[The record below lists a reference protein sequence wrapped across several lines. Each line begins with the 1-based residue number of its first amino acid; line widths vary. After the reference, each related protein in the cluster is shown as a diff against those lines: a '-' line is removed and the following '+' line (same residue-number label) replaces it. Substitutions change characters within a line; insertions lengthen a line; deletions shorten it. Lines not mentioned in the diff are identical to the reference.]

1 MDIDI
6 LIWLGEHRTGFLT
19 AVMSAITYLGS
30 EVLIIGIACLTYWC
44 LNKRAGNRMLLTLFV
59 GILTNQILKI
69 TCCVRRPW
77 VRDARVVPVGSAVA
91 GATGYSFPSGHTA
104 NSMCG
109 YGSLTREKT
118 LKRFRWLFWVLPVL
132 IGFSRLYV
140 GVHTIQDVL
149 VSLVLGVATVLL
161 MDRLSERLERTSG
174 MDVWVAVTGI
184 ALSIGLALY
193 ARFKP
198 YPDGETVDYSIDAL
212 KLAGGAVGVF
222 AGWLVER
229 HCIRFHT
236 PDTTVKKLIRF
247 LGGMVV
253 LLAIMK
259 GLKPLLNAALG
270 LSVGSFVR
278 YLLVGLFATMGWP
291 LIFKKAGF

>member
-6 LIWLGEHRTGFLT
+6 LIWLGEHRTPFLT
-19 AVMSAITYLGS
+19 ALMSAITYLGS

-77 VRDARVVPVGSAVA
+77 VRDARVKPVESAIA
-91 GATGYSFPSGHTA
+91 GATGYSFPSGHSA

-109 YGSLTREKT
+109 YGSLTRESK
-118 LKRFRWLFWVLPVL
+118 LKRFRWLFWLLPVL

-149 VSLVLGVATVLL
+149 VSLALGVGTVFL
-161 MDRLSERLERTSG
+161 MDWLSERMERTPG
-174 MDVWVAVTGI
+174 MDTWVAVIGI
-184 ALSIGLALY
+184 ALSIALALY

-198 YPDGETVDYSIDAL
+198 YPDGKTVDYSIDAL

-222 AGWLVER
+222 AGWLYER
-229 HCIRFHT
+229 HFIGFDT

-247 LGGMVV
+247 LGGMLV

-259 GLKPLLNAALG
+259 GLKPLLNSVLG

-278 YLLVGLFATMGWP
+278 YLLVGLFATTGWP
-291 LIFKKAGF
+291 LVFKKAGF

>member
-1 MDIDI
+1 
-6 LIWLGEHRTGFLT
+6 
-19 AVMSAITYLGS
+19 
-30 EVLIIGIACLTYWC
+30 
-44 LNKRAGNRMLLTLFV
+44 
-59 GILTNQILKI
+59 
-69 TCCVRRPW
+69 
-77 VRDARVVPVGSAVA
+77 
-91 GATGYSFPSGHTA
+91 
-104 NSMCG
+104 MCG

-161 MDRLSERLERTSG
+161 MDRLSERLERTPG
-174 MDVWVAVTGI
+174 MDVWVAGIGI
-184 ALSIGLALY
+184 ALSVGLALY

-198 YPDGETVDYSIDAL
+198 YPAGETVDYSIDAL

-253 LLAIMK
+253 LL
-259 GLKPLLNAALG
+259 
-270 LSVGSFVR
+270 S
-278 YLLVGLFATMGWP
+278 
-291 LIFKKAGF
+291 LIHI

>member
-6 LIWLGEHRTGFLT
+6 LIWLGEHRTPFLT
-19 AVMSAITYLGS
+19 ALMSAVTYLGS
-30 EVLIIGIACLTYWC
+30 EVVIIGIACLTYWC
-44 LNKRAGNRMLLTLFV
+44 LNKHAGNRMLLTLFV
-59 GILTNQILKI
+59 GILTNQFLKI

-77 VRDARVVPVGSAVA
+77 VRDSRVVPVESAIS
-91 GATGYSFPSGHTA
+91 GATGYSFPSGHSA

-109 YGSLTREKT
+109 YGSLTRESK
-118 LKRFRWLFWVLPVL
+118 LKRFRWLFWLLPVL

-149 VSLVLGVATVLL
+149 VSLALGVGTVFL
-161 MDRLSERLERTSG
+161 MAWLSERMERTPG
-174 MDVWVAVTGI
+174 MDTWVAVIGI

-222 AGWLVER
+222 AGWLYER
-229 HCIRFHT
+229 HFIRFET
-236 PDTTVKKLIRF
+236 PDTAVKKLIRF
-247 LGGMVV
+247 LGGMLV

-259 GLKPLLNAALG
+259 GLKPLLNNVLG

-278 YLLVGLFATMGWP
+278 YLLVGLFATTGWP
-291 LIFKKAGF
+291 LVFKKAGF

>member
-19 AVMSAITYLGS
+19 ALMSAITYLGS

-77 VRDARVVPVGSAVA
+77 VRDARVKPVESAIA

-109 YGSLTREKT
+109 YGSLAREKS
-118 LKRFRWLFWVLPVL
+118 LKRYQWLFWTLPVL
-132 IGFSRLYV
+132 IGFTRLYV
-140 GVHTIQDVL
+140 GVHTIQDVV
-149 VSLVLGVATVLL
+149 VSLVLGVGTVFL
-161 MDRLSERLERTSG
+161 MDWLSEQLERKPS
-174 MDVWVAVTGI
+174 MDVWVAGI
-184 ALSIGLALY
+184 GIVLSIGLALY

-222 AGWLVER
+222 AGWLFER
-229 HCIRFHT
+229 HYIRFHT
-236 PDTTVKKLIRF
+236 PDTNKKKLIRF
-247 LGGMVV
+247 VGGMVV
-253 LLAIMK
+253 LLVIMK
-259 GLKPLLNAALG
+259 GLKPLLNAMLG

-278 YLLVGLFATMGWP
+278 YMLVGVFATMGWP

>member
-1 MDIDI
+1 M
-6 LIWLGEHRTGFLT
+6 
-19 AVMSAITYLGS
+19 
-30 EVLIIGIACLTYWC
+30 
-44 LNKRAGNRMLLTLFV
+44 
-59 GILTNQILKI
+59 
-69 TCCVRRPW
+69 RRPW
-77 VRDARVVPVGSAVA
+77 VRDARVVPVESAIS

-161 MDRLSERLERTSG
+161 MDRLSERLERTPG
-174 MDVWVAVTGI
+174 MECGSPSPASRCPSVLRCTR
-184 ALSIGLALY
+184 ALSPIRTA
-193 ARFKP
+193 KP
-198 YPDGETVDYSIDAL
+198 VAITASTQL

-247 LGGMVV
+247 LGGMLV

>member
-6 LIWLGEHRTGFLT
+6 LIWLGEHRTPFLT
-19 AVMSAITYLGS
+19 ALMSAVTYLGS
-30 EVLIIGIACLTYWC
+30 EVVIIGIACLTYWC

-59 GILTNQILKI
+59 GILTNQFLKI

-77 VRDARVVPVGSAVA
+77 VRDSRVVPVESAIS
-91 GATGYSFPSGHTA
+91 GATGYSFPSGHSA

-109 YGSLTREKT
+109 YGSLTRESK
-118 LKRFRWLFWVLPVL
+118 LKRFRWLFWLLPVL

-149 VSLVLGVATVLL
+149 VSLALGVGTVFL
-161 MDRLSERLERTSG
+161 MAWLSERMERTPG
-174 MDVWVAVTGI
+174 MDTWVAVIGI

-222 AGWLVER
+222 AGWLYER
-229 HCIRFHT
+229 HFIRFET
-236 PDTTVKKLIRF
+236 PDTAVKKLIRF
-247 LGGMVV
+247 LGGMLV

-259 GLKPLLNAALG
+259 GLKPLLNNVLG

-278 YLLVGLFATMGWP
+278 YLLVGLFATTGWP
-291 LIFKKAGF
+291 LVFKKAGF